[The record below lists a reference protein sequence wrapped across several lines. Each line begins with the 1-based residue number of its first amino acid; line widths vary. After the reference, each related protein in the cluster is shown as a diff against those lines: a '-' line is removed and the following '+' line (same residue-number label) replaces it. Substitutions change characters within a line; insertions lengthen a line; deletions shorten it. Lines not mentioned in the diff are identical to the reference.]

1 MIESRS
7 AGGCVLIYG
16 RNMALI
22 TQCVNKGFRV
32 DKRLLIIDGLNL
44 IRRLYAALESEQDVA
59 RRVER
64 TQSISIDALVKLIDQ
79 IVPSH
84 IVVVFD
90 ASGQTWR
97 HKVFPEYKLGRVPM
111 DDQLLDAL
119 PDFANVFRYNKIHC
133 LRLAGWEADDLI
145 ATLAVKAANQ
155 GVKSYIVSTDKGFTQ
170 LLENDNILQYDY
182 FAKLGYDKV
191 WIPGKYGVQAQ
202 QLPDYWALV
211 GDTTNRIPGVKGIGP
226 KTALSIMETH
236 STIESIYQNVETFT
250 GRIQGLLRDKY
261 EQCLL
266 ARRLVSLKTDV
277 EIGVRLSQLAYL
289 P

>member
-1 MIESRS
+1 
-7 AGGCVLIYG
+7 
-16 RNMALI
+16 MALI
-22 TQCVNKGFRV
+22 SQPVNIGIRV
-32 DKRLLIIDGLNL
+32 EKRLLIIDGLNL
-44 IRRLYAALESEQDVA
+44 IRRLYAALESEQDLS

-64 TQSISIDALVKLIDQ
+64 TQSVSIDALIKLIKQ

-97 HKVFPEYKLGRVPM
+97 HQVFPEYKLGRVPM
-111 DDQLLDAL
+111 DDALLESL
-119 PDFANVFRYNKIHC
+119 SDFADVFRYNHIPC

-170 LLENDNILQYDY
+170 LLDNENILQYDY

-191 WIPGKYGVQAQ
+191 WVPGKYGVQAT
-202 QLPDYWALV
+202 QLTDYWALV

-226 KTALSIMETH
+226 KTALSMMETH
-236 STIESIYQNVETFT
+236 STIESIYQHSDAFSE
-250 GRIQGLLRDKY
+250 RIQGMLAGNY

-266 ARRLVSLKTDV
+266 SRQLVTLKTDV
-277 EIGVRLSQLAYL
+277 EIGVRLSQLVYQ
-289 P
+289 PG